1 MIDPSTTLKKLR
13 TDARNARRSITPSDR
28 SRASTRIAN
37 RFLNSRYFFRSNT
50 IGCYVSTP
58 DEVDTSE
65 IIERAWRAKKR
76 VFLPVTA
83 SNGQMFFRETRPAT
97 GLAKNEFG
105 LWEPVSGQRIDAS
118 RLDVVVT
125 PLVAFDDQGNRI
137 EANVESHPRRP
148 DRGLS
153 ALVRFHLAGLGG
165 VLHSRPQ
172 ETTED
177 SDRDEYKC
185 QSKEP
190 NDQHSGDLVTH

>member
-137 EANVESHPRRP
+137 GMGGGYFDRTFAFLAKRNCWLHPKLIGVAFECQRVPKIPRNP
-148 DRGLS
+148 WDIPVFR
-153 ALVRFHLAGLGG
+153 VFTETGG
-165 VLHSRPQ
+165 GAR
-172 ETTED
+172 
-177 SDRDEYKC
+177 
-185 QSKEP
+185 
-190 NDQHSGDLVTH
+190 